1 MFFQIYMRYD
11 TFCIPL
17 LEMQMAL
24 RLPRIMIPSFIASKT
39 ESHQFC
45 GASFIS
51 SVLSGNDIKERKSS
65 RGISSP
71 LVGVADESDLRIGTL
86 HGDEKRFVCVI
97 RQEHFPRTKKADKT

>member
-39 ESHQFC
+39 EPHQFC

-71 LVGVADESDLRIGTL
+71 LVAIMSQSDTALSALRMNLIFESGLFMAMKNAL
-86 HGDEKRFVCVI
+86 C
-97 RQEHFPRTKKADKT
+97 A